1 MRRGI
6 FTLLSIIASGSL
18 FPAEIPP
25 WLHTSSAWHRSSP
38 WKPRYPSERKPSY
51 IYEQQWAEERQ
62 SHARFIEA
70 AREFGGLRNW
80 LDGMKEGQVLLLNIA
95 PTGVDNNVM
104 QELAQ
109 KKNNGLQTMHTID
122 SWRFLDPKTGKQLW
136 RTREYR
142 DALQKFINHL
152 VKPPFNKDEF
162 GFAKPIYRDNV
173 LYLPPIHFLIGK
185 NGKVLD
191 RWSSRKDKLTVEDI
205 MKRVNKVAPKLKG
218 E

>member
-18 FPAEIPP
+18 FPAERPLPWSHTKAKAIPMTLSEAGRWEIRIRKRP
-25 WLHTSSAWHRSSP
+25 DIILQSSP
-38 WKPRYPSERKPSY
+38 RHWLPYPTD
-51 IYEQQWAEERQ
+51 
-62 SHARFIEA
+62 A
-70 AREFGGLRNW
+70 ALKFAGLRNW
-80 LDGMKEGQVLLLNIA
+80 LDGIKEGQVFLLNIA
-95 PTGVDNNVM
+95 PAGIYNNVM

-109 KKNNGLQTMHTID
+109 KKNNGLQTMYTID
-122 SWRFLDPKTGKQLW
+122 SWRFLDPKTGKQLSYD
-136 RTREYR
+136 REYK
-142 DALQKFINHL
+142 DELQKFINYL

-205 MKRVNKVAPKLKG
+205 IKRVNKVKKDK
-218 E
+218 

>member
-25 WLHTSSAWHRSSP
+25 WLDSSR
-38 WKPRYPSERKPSY
+38 ERK
-51 IYEQQWAEERQ
+51 EQQWAEYRQ
-62 SHARFIEA
+62 SHARLIEA
-70 AREFGGLRNW
+70 SRHFAGHRLELLR
-80 LDGMKEGQVLLLNIA
+80 MKEGQVLLLNIVA
-95 PTGVDNNVM
+95 VGVDNKVM

-109 KKNNGLQTMHTID
+109 KKNNGLQRIHTIRT
-122 SWRFLDPKTGKQLW
+122 WRFLDPKTGKQLW
-136 RTREYR
+136 HTREYR
-142 DALQKFINHL
+142 DELQKFINDL

-162 GFAKPIYRDNV
+162 GFAKPIYRDYV
-173 LYLPPIHFLIGK
+173 RYLPPIHFLIGK

-191 RWSSRKDKLTVEDI
+191 RWSSRKDKLTVEDV